1 MTVYSKHIQTVDLH
15 THYLESGNTS
25 KDIVLLLHG
34 NVSSSD
40 FFKPFM
46 ERFGSD
52 YHVVAPDMRGYGNS
66 ETKAVDATKGLKTF
80 SEDLHHFLT
89 AINPNHKKVHLLGWS
104 LGGGVILQFTAD
116 HPMHIASITLESPMS
131 PFGFGASINTGLHL
145 KTSNDDFAGS
155 GGGAVNPAFVDSIRT
170 HDGAI
175 TSTQPEGLKASP
187 QFYARSTMNGLYF
200 KMVNN
205 QTLLQRG
212 IIDQGTEDL
221 YTESMFN
228 TKLGEDNYPGNSA
241 ATKHWPGMAPGDKG
255 INNAISAKYCDATAF
270 AYAKLGIPVLWIR
283 GADDLIV
290 SDTSFLDINNLG
302 KMGAI
307 PGWPGND
314 THPPQPMVTQMR
326 ALLEEYKKNGGS
338 YTEVIFEE
346 CGHSPRIEK
355 EQKFKE
361 LLLDFIT
368 KA

>member
-1 MTVYSKHIQTVDLH
+1 MVHSKHIQTATLN
-15 THYLESGNTS
+15 THYLESGNPS
-25 KDIVLLLHG
+25 KDLVLLLHG

-46 ERFGSD
+46 ERLSD
-52 YHVVAPDMRGYGNS
+52 QYHYVAPDMRGYGDS
-66 ETKAVDATKGLKTF
+66 ETKPVDATKGLKTF

-89 AINPNHKKVHLLGWS
+89 AVNPAHKKIHLLGWS
-104 LGGGVILQFTAD
+104 LGCGVVLQFATD
-116 HPMHIASITLESPMS
+116 YPTHVASITLESPMS

-145 KTSNDDFAGS
+145 KKSDDDFAGS
-155 GGGAVNPAFVDSIRT
+155 GGGAVNPSFIDSIRT
-170 HDGAI
+170 QDGKI
-175 TSTQPEGLKASP
+175 TSTQPEGLKASAP
-187 QFYARSTMNGLYF
+187 FHARSTMNGLYF

-212 IIDQGTEDL
+212 IIDQATEDL
-221 YTESMFN
+221 YTESMFK
-228 TKLGEDNYPGNSA
+228 TKLGEDNYPGNSK

-270 AYAKLGIPVLWIR
+270 ATSLLNIPVLWIR

-290 SDTSFLDINNLG
+290 SDHSFLDINNLG

-307 PGWPGND
+307 PGWPGNE

-326 ALLEEYKKNGGS
+326 SLLDEYNKNGGT
-338 YTEVIFEE
+338 YTEAIFEN
-346 CGHSPRIEK
+346 CGHSPHIEY
-355 EQKFKE
+355 EQKFKD
-361 LLLDFIT
+361 LFLDFIG